1 MNFNQPTSAGGFLK
15 PADHQN
21 HLLLFTEV
29 KKSERRYDELRKGEI
44 DEFTVDV
51 VDLDGDGL
59 LRENV
64 KVGHVGL
71 TNKLTV
77 GATNVLGR
85 LGTVDTGKG
94 NPAWVLNSFTDADVP
109 KAQAWVEAQK
119 ANAFAQPATAA
130 PVAAAPAAAPAPA
143 SDAASLL
150 AGMSPE
156 QIALLQ
162 SQLGAKPAF

>member
-1 MNFNQPTSAGGFLK
+1 MNFNQPTSGGGFLK
-15 PADHQN
+15 PAEHQN
-21 HLLLFTEV
+21 HLLLFTNV
-29 KKSERRYDELRKGEI
+29 KRSDRRYDELRKGEI

-51 VDLDGDGL
+51 VDLDGDQL

-64 KVGHVGL
+64 KVGHVGI

-85 LGTVDTGKG
+85 ISTVDTGKG
-94 NPAWVLNSFTDADVP
+94 NPAWVLVGFNDADVP

-119 ANAFAQPATAA
+119 ANSFAQPKAPDFVAA
-130 PVAAAPAAAPAPA
+130 PVAPAPAA
-143 SDAASLL
+143 SAASLL
-150 AGMSPE
+150 SGMTSE

-162 SQLGAKPAF
+162 AQLGAKPAF